1 METKTISDIIAQLE
15 QSNQELQD
23 LTNVTHETGDFCTA
37 SKLATCSMNL
47 EEIIEKL
54 KICNFE
60 KRQTALW

>member
-1 METKTISDIIAQLE
+1 METKTIRDIIAQLE

-54 KICNFE
+54 KN
-60 KRQTALW
+60 L